1 MKKSTKSSTRRKA
14 AGSKAKAKR
23 RSGIGAKA
31 AASPA
36 TKVIAGERFTKN
48 SCGKTKTDAKKAAE
62 SLRKKGKKARVVKAA
77 KGYCVYTRG

>member
-14 AGSKAKAKR
+14 KGTKAKR
-23 RSGIGAKA
+23 RSGVGAAA